1 MAASRFWTVEI
12 ITLREFPKTIN
23 IAGTS
28 TPFLTSYQLNCGFS
42 LNPNSLEKTMLV
54 RLLYVST
61 EIAKQPSN
69 FAEMNLEKF
78 RLHNK
83 ASEITGVLL
92 SGNGVFLQVLEGDRS
107 KINRLYANILN
118 DQRHKD
124 IELLHYEEIDQRVF
138 FAWSM
143 DYIPMSSFYE
153 LIKVQDPDFDPYL
166 SSGKHV
172 HECINDYLRLNDEP

>member
-1 MAASRFWTVEI
+1 
-12 ITLREFPKTIN
+12 
-23 IAGTS
+23 
-28 TPFLTSYQLNCGFS
+28 
-42 LNPNSLEKTMLV
+42 MLV

-69 FAEMNLEKF
+69 FAELNLEKF
-78 RLHNK
+78 RLYNNTN
-83 ASEITGVLL
+83 EITGVLL

-107 KINRLYANILN
+107 KINKLYANILL
-118 DQRHKD
+118 DQRHKE
-124 IELLHYEEIDQRVF
+124 IELLHYEEIDRRVF

-153 LIKVQDPDFDPYL
+153 LIKVNEPNFDPYL

-172 HECINDYLRLNDEP
+172 HDCINDYLRLSDEP